1 MNAFALATPKSLP
14 LSSPLSPKAQA
25 MAPELPPSPAALALT
40 AAHCV
45 EQVATQLTAACQRGQ
60 LEDASAAARVALPQA
75 EPQSPHQ
82 ALLLALAEAVPTLMT
97 APEENRLYLLRQQDG
112 ALLGLVRLRD
122 NGLVGL
128 SPPPGATHWALRAGQ
143 LELAGPDGQ
152 ATVRFSLCGDNNGHR
167 VYLGQAVQSGAPLL
181 LQEVRCTYARLS
193 MLDPE
198 LVEPFCGLYDIEAM
212 VPAHLPERSA
222 VLLAGPHSGGAG
234 LVAALNRGGQVFM
247 DGELLHP
254 AHIGAGG
261 GALPATSRHT
271 LLQMRDK
278 DPAWFARMMM
288 SRCHDATGRDLS
300 TVPVRGFTLAPTWD
314 SPALDWAINEPAL
327 RIVVLVR
334 SNLLAEF
341 ADVLAA
347 QAVHAAQATSAP
359 PSAGAPLHFEAERFS
374 RFVDMKQRQQD
385 SLQQRLLA
393 RDGDTVAVDASCLNA
408 STVADLLS
416 FLTDSPASV
425 DEQAPPPLSTGRVMD
440 RFDNPEDVRPAL
452 AAIGRL
458 GWAEVE
464 GAVMD

>member
-1 MNAFALATPKSLP
+1 MRLRVFRALVGSGPQGMTPGALSAMLGVPASTLSFHLKELTHSGLAT
-14 LSSPLSPKAQA
+14 
-25 MAPELPPSPAALALT
+25 
-40 AAHCV
+40 
-45 EQVATQLTAACQRGQ
+45 
-60 LEDASAAARVALPQA
+60 
-75 EPQSPHQ
+75 
-82 ALLLALAEAVPTLMT
+82 
-97 APEENRLYLLRQQDG
+97 
-112 ALLGLVRLRD
+112 
-122 NGLVGL
+122 
-128 SPPPGATHWALRAGQ
+128 
-143 LELAGPDGQ
+143 
-152 ATVRFSLCGDNNGHR
+152 
-167 VYLGQAVQSGAPLL
+167 
-181 LQEVRCTYARLS
+181 QER
-193 MLDPE
+193 E
-198 LVEPFCGLYDIEAM
+198 
-212 VPAHLPERSA
+212 
-222 VLLAGPHSGGAG
+222 
-234 LVAALNRGGQVFM
+234 
-247 DGELLHP
+247 
-254 AHIGAGG
+254 
-261 GALPATSRHT
+261 SRN

-278 DPAWFARMMM
+278 DPAWFARMMLG
-288 SRCHDATGRDLS
+288 RCHDALGRDLS
-300 TVPVRGFTLAPTWD
+300 AVPVRGFTLAPTWD
-314 SPALDWAINEPAL
+314 SPALDWALHEPAL

-347 QAVHAAQATSAP
+347 QGAQATPGAPTTSAP
-359 PSAGAPLHFEAERFS
+359 PSAAAPLHFEAERFS